1 MVPNPATYRI
11 RNYKN
16 VFDGGRKTL
25 LCCIHPVSSQ
35 LAFTCSK
42 STRTMWNLFKVNNK
56 DTRIKWRYSSVF
68 IVNIEQISQIV
79 LVFALLTLN
88 KQIQDSIVCFE
99 LETGESSN
107 WDHKNVWNLPLP
119 WKHQKSIGFLNWFGQ
134 APLILEA
141 EFGDD
146 FPVYSLF
153 FLWTHRKWLCKI

>member
-1 MVPNPATYRI
+1 M
-11 RNYKN
+11 
-16 VFDGGRKTL
+16 
-25 LCCIHPVSSQ
+25 
-35 LAFTCSK
+35 
-42 STRTMWNLFKVNNK
+42 
-56 DTRIKWRYSSVF
+56 
-68 IVNIEQISQIV
+68 
-79 LVFALLTLN
+79 
-88 KQIQDSIVCFE
+88 CFE

-153 FLWTHRKWLCKI
+153 FFGPTGSDYVKFNARVTAQKCAQPTKL